1 MCSHVESIDDFTSGD
16 VLCLN
21 CGLVLDKIY
30 ISSTV
35 ENLDSKENTDFAM
48 ICRNNSREK
57 DIREGVIDFI
67 NRTNIHSSFSEDITN
82 NAIKVLSRFSHFP
95 SILVIASA
103 CFVTLS
109 KTKYPITLT
118 KIENI
123 VCENKRDKK
132 NLFKMIVSLYQPGI
146 YPNLSLHVAN
156 SALQGLE
163 LKFQDI
169 ESIKKNI
176 FQLKCEYCTYSP
188 LTVVGGHTILYFE
201 DKQTLTFS
209 SICFHIGVSKTAIYA
224 YINPQRHKC
233 LNNWKDVYKQ
243 LSSR

>member
-1 MCSHVESIDDFTSGD
+1 MHTGSMS
-16 VLCLN
+16 
-21 CGLVLDKIY
+21 
-30 ISSTV
+30 
-35 ENLDSKENTDFAM
+35 
-48 ICRNNSREK
+48 
-57 DIREGVIDFI
+57 
-67 NRTNIHSSFSEDITN
+67 
-82 NAIKVLSRFSHFP
+82 
-95 SILVIASA
+95 
-103 CFVTLS
+103 
-109 KTKYPITLT
+109 

-123 VCENKRDKK
+123 VCENKKDKK

-176 FQLKCEYCTYSP
+176 FQLKCEHCTYSP
-188 LTVVGGHTILYFE
+188 LTVVGGHTILYLE
-201 DKQTLTFS
+201 DRQPLTFPS
-209 SICFHIGVSKTAIYA
+209 LCSDIGVSKTLIYA

-233 LNNWKDVYKQ
+233 LNKWKEVYEK